1 MASYR
6 KNIMVGI
13 TVLGGLIILGW
24 MILQFGAA
32 PAALFAKPRMPVRF
46 VAQQANGIDEG
57 SVVLY
62 RGVSVGSVTSVR
74 RAPDEVHIWIDAQ
87 VDRDP
92 PLPGNVTG
100 EIRSVGLVGGGA
112 AIDLVVNGPSPQ
124 GHLEPNQQLTARFVG
139 LDLLPPEFAELANE
153 VSKTAKQLRE
163 SNVIADLDK
172 TINTTRLQ
180 VEKAGK
186 LFDDLQSLV
195 GDPKLRSDL
204 HQSLDNIRQ
213 TTESA
218 NRLSHKLETVADQAS
233 DTVKSANATVQ
244 ATHQHID
251 DLAKQMTGRLEQ
263 ASKILENFQSIS
275 AKIDR
280 GQGTAG
286 LLVNDPKLYSALV
299 DTVRNL
305 NLTVRDLQRIAE
317 QWEHEGVTLKLGK

>member
-13 TVLGGLIILGW
+13 TVLGGLIVLGW
-24 MILQFGAA
+24 MIIKFGAA
-32 PAALFAKPRMPVRF
+32 PAALFATPRMPVRF
-46 VAQQANGIDEG
+46 VTTQANGLDEG

-62 RGVSVGSVTSVR
+62 RGVSVGTVTGVR
-74 RAPDEVHIWIDAQ
+74 RAPDEEHVWIDAE

-92 PLPGNVTG
+92 PLPANVTG
-100 EIRSVGLVGGGA
+100 ESRSVGLVGGGA
-112 AIDLVVNGPSPQ
+112 AVDLVVSGDAPA
-124 GHLEPNQQLTARFVG
+124 GHLKANQQLTARFIG
-139 LDLLPPEFAELANE
+139 LDILPPQFAELATE
-153 VSKTAKQLRE
+153 MTKTAKQLRE

-172 TINTTRLQ
+172 TINSTRAQ

-186 LFDDLQSLV
+186 MFDDMQSLV
-195 GDPKLRSDL
+195 GDPKLRDDL
-204 HQSLDNIRQ
+204 HQSLENIRQ

-218 NRLSHKLETVADQAS
+218 NRLSHKLEGVADEAS
-233 DTVKSANATVQ
+233 TTVKAANATVA
-244 ATHQHID
+244 ATHKHID
-251 DLAKQMTGRLEQ
+251 ELAGQMTGRLAQ

-275 AKIDR
+275 AKVDQ
-280 GQGTAG
+280 GKGTAG